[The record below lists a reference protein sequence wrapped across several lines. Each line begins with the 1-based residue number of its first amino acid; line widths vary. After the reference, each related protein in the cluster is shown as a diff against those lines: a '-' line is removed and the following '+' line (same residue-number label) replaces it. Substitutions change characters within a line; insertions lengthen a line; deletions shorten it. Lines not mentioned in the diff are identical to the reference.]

1 MKKLLIYNNVS
12 FHYEII
18 ESVIIKYR
26 EILNIYEENDI
37 DIYLYVVGN
46 NIFVNYIKNKYPKI
60 IFKKIDNYD
69 YYINCT
75 IYDNDFNNLKLD
87 TNKRFISH
95 EITERLKNHPNVV
108 FLTPLSIKNYFIADI
123 LPFKNNKHKYNIPIY
138 IIQGSIQRRNHNLL
152 VKILEKKYNYN
163 FLIKII
169 GFGNNFPNMLSR
181 YKDKITFHT
190 NLSFIDY
197 HKQFLN
203 VYCILPLVSK
213 KLNPSYYKNKLTS
226 SINYAIGYDLKCLI
240 DKDLQNIY
248 NLKNSEVYNDEN
260 DICASFEKTLIDFYN

>member
-1 MKKLLIYNNVS
+1 M
-12 FHYEII
+12 
-18 ESVIIKYR
+18 
-26 EILNIYEENDI
+26 
-37 DIYLYVVGN
+37 
-46 NIFVNYIKNKYPKI
+46 
-60 IFKKIDNYD
+60 
-69 YYINCT
+69 
-75 IYDNDFNNLKLD
+75 
-87 TNKRFISH
+87 
-95 EITERLKNHPNVV
+95 
-108 FLTPLSIKNYFIADI
+108 ADI
-123 LPFKNNKHKYNIPIY
+123 LPFKNNKHKHNIPIY
-138 IIQGSIQRRNHNLL
+138 IIQGFIQRRNHNLL

-190 NLSFIDY
+190 NLSFTDY

-213 KLNPSYYKNKLTS
+213 KFIPSYYKNKLTS

>member
-37 DIYLYVVGN
+37 DIYLHVLGN

-60 IFKKIDNYD
+60 IFEKIDNYD

-108 FLTPLSIKNYFIADI
+108 FLTPLSIKNYFMADI
-123 LPFKNNKHKYNIPIY
+123 LPFKNNKHKHNIPIY
-138 IIQGSIQRRNHNLL
+138 IIQGSIERRNYNLL

-163 FLIKII
+163 FLLKIV

-190 NLSFIDY
+190 NLSFTDY

-213 KLNPSYYKNKLTS
+213 KFNPSYYKNKLTS